1 MALEEAVL
9 GCWETALA
17 LTWKGDR
24 VQDHGLRWKGCRH
37 GAEGSR
43 ENERRQSGAGAAA
56 NLSWQSLFHLLVDFV
71 VIRQV
76 VTNIPLLFGPENC
89 EESCLETQPRS
100 LGSHN

>member
-1 MALEEAVL
+1 MNVRGTGTEQRAALKMQVAEWGGGLLPTCL
-9 GCWETALA
+9 G
-17 LTWKGDR
+17 
-24 VQDHGLRWKGCRH
+24 
-37 GAEGSR
+37 
-43 ENERRQSGAGAAA
+43 
-56 NLSWQSLFHLLVDFV
+56 SLPFVLLVDFV